1 MGTTEGVRMRRRV
14 WTIAAA
20 AVVALAAP
28 SAAAASHGNQTG
40 GRDFVAGSAQNLLFE
55 VPSLPAD
62 LRLDANGFDTE
73 LPLPLFG
80 ATDLNG
86 HAVGSGELPNGRF
99 LVAGEVTCL
108 KVVGNRATVKFRFQ
122 SADGDAGAR
131 FAAWGVQVFVEDN
144 GDPSGGI
151 PDANSTDAP
160 LPPELFEPQAN
171 QCELPRGPF
180 NPIDAGNYV
189 VHDADAQ

>member
-1 MGTTEGVRMRRRV
+1 MRRRALWAV
-14 WTIAAA
+14 TGAAIA
-20 AVVALAAP
+20 ALAAP
-28 SAAAASHGNQTG
+28 SASAASHNNQTG
-40 GRDFVAGSAQNLLFE
+40 GRDFVAGSAQNLLFDFA
-55 VPSLPAD
+55 SLPAD
-62 LRLDANGFDTE
+62 LRLAAKGFDAE
-73 LPLPLFG
+73 VPLPLFG
-80 ATDLNG
+80 ATDVTG
-86 HAVGSGELPNGRF
+86 HAVGSGELPNGPFR
-99 LVAGEVTCL
+99 VAGEVTCL

-122 SADGDAGAR
+122 SASGDAGAP

-160 LPPELFEPQAN
+160 LPPELFEPQAG

-180 NPIDAGNYV
+180 NPVDTGNYV